1 MRPLTSECSAGTVT
15 STEGAAVAWA
25 VIPVSRTKRNGR
37 IEWILY
43 IGFDLLSLPDEWQSD
58 IVIEWRVVPVT

>member
-1 MRPLTSECSAGTVT
+1 MRPLTSECSSGTVT
-15 STEGAAVAWA
+15 STEGAAAAWT

-43 IGFDLLSLPDEWQSD
+43 IGFDLLSLPDKWQSD
-58 IVIEWRVVPVT
+58 IVIEWWVVPVT